1 MSNLTFCSSVDTRNH
16 VCSELLM
23 NDADLKSG
31 SWTEQ
36 KESKR
41 NENIMTERGL
51 PGVDI
56 RQSISFQKGNFY
68 HMTYPTHMITY
79 DGPYQMGKLIIGR
92 KISIALRKSNRPLP
106 MAHRLWDLK
115 NL

>member
-16 VCSELLM
+16 VCPELLM

-36 KESKR
+36 TKKR
-41 NENIMTERGL
+41 KTEKPETENPIMTERGL

-56 RQSISFQKGNFY
+56 RQSISFQKGKHTIIWLKSY
-68 HMTYPTHMITY
+68 HK
-79 DGPYQMGKLIIGR
+79 D
-92 KISIALRKSNRPLP
+92 
-106 MAHRLWDLK
+106 
-115 NL
+115 

>member
-36 KESKR
+36 KDLKR

-56 RQSISFQKGNFY
+56 RQSISFQKGELSTRSLSYNSY
-68 HMTYPTHMITY
+68 GPHDMAHKLYRAITY
-79 DGPYQMGKLIIGR
+79 IGIFIGSGR
-92 KISIALRKSNRPLP
+92 KILIGLVEKDRF
-106 MAHRLWDLK
+106 
-115 NL
+115 

>member
-36 KESKR
+36 KDSKR

-56 RQSISFQKGNFY
+56 RQSISFQKGELYCIAYAPNPY
-68 HMTYPTHMITY
+68 HMAHMIWAITY
-79 DGPYQMGKLIIGR
+79 IG
-92 KISIALRKSNRPLP
+92 SGQ
-106 MAHRLWDLK
+106 K
-115 NL
+115 NFDRVC

>member
-36 KESKR
+36 KDSKR

-56 RQSISFQKGNFY
+56 RQSISFQKGELS
-68 HMTYPTHMITY
+68 T
-79 DGPYQMGKLIIGR
+79 DPYQIGHMVHMMGHNIYRDIHREWAENFDRAFR
-92 KISIALRKSNRPLP
+92 KR
-106 MAHRLWDLK
+106 WVLK
-115 NL
+115 MFK

>member
-23 NDADLKSG
+23 DDADLKSG

-36 KESKR
+36 KDSKR
-41 NENIMTERGL
+41 NESIMTERGL

-56 RQSISFQKGNFY
+56 RQSISFQKGKSA
-68 HMTYPTHMITY
+68 IKIL
-79 DGPYQMGKLIIGR
+79 KLSEAYIR
-92 KISIALRKSNRPLP
+92 CTVNTDKCPL
-106 MAHRLWDLK
+106 HSLK
-115 NL
+115 RNMLLTSFR

>member
-36 KESKR
+36 KDSKR

-56 RQSISFQKGNFY
+56 RQSISFQKGKQHLSHDSNGSY
-68 HMTYPTHMITY
+68 HMKVFISR
-79 DGPYQMGKLIIGR
+79 QI
-92 KISIALRKSNRPLP
+92 ISIGL
-106 MAHRLWDLK
+106 LK
-115 NL
+115 MDIEEF

>member
-36 KESKR
+36 KDSKR

-56 RQSISFQKGNFY
+56 RQSISFQKGK
-68 HMTYPTHMITY
+68 HTIIWLKSY
-79 DGPYQMGKLIIGR
+79 DKDWYEYDNGKEY
-92 KISIALRKSNRPLP
+92 
-106 MAHRLWDLK
+106 
-115 NL
+115 

>member
-23 NDADLKSG
+23 DDADLKSG

-36 KESKR
+36 KDSKR
-41 NENIMTERGL
+41 NESIMTERGL

-56 RQSISFQKGNFY
+56 RQSISFQKGKN
-68 HMTYPTHMITY
+68 P
-79 DGPYQMGKLIIGR
+79 
-92 KISIALRKSNRPLP
+92 LRML
-106 MAHRLWDLK
+106 
-115 NL
+115 

>member
-31 SWTEQ
+31 SWTEE
-36 KESKR
+36 KDSKR

-56 RQSISFQKGNFY
+56 RQSISFQKGNNEQLCY
-68 HMTYPTHMITY
+68 IV
-79 DGPYQMGKLIIGR
+79 GISLGLKL
-92 KISIALRKSNRPLP
+92 
-106 MAHRLWDLK
+106 
-115 NL
+115 